1 MTWVD
6 LATTPAADVTTAPL
20 MQRIHMPRLAFRFK
34 FGSLKQDQ
42 FLDKW
47 NAATPAV
54 ERTRRVSCAVDALLL
69 LEALH
74 GRDPDKPL
82 FRVPAAYVR
91 KMLRERLSP
100 LAPSGHVVTGHS
112 LRYGGATALFAA
124 GVRADIIAR
133 LGRWSTDQMV
143 DLYARVDSAAAS
155 AAIRAAVTGRRTTPF
170 TALATIGVPAAAA
183 AEDA

>member
-1 MTWVD
+1 MASLPDRFQGATAIREAAAAIRGETVD
-6 LATTPAADVTTAPL
+6 GTRTFAAERDIIRAWAEE
-20 MQRIHMPRLAFRFK
+20 H
-34 FGSLKQDQ
+34 
-42 FLDKW
+42 
-47 NAATPAV
+47 V
-54 ERTRRVSCAVDALLL
+54 ELGT
-69 LEALH
+69 EAEWQ
-74 GRDPDKPL
+74 GVVNPEPL

-91 KMLRERLSP
+91 EMLRERLTP